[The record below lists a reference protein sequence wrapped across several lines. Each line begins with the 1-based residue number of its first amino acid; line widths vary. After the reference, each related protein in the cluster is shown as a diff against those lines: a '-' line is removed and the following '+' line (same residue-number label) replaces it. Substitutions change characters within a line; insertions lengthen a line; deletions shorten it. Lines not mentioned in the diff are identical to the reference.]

1 MKIDVIAGTINSV
14 IGFRLDMMR
23 AFIARGH
30 SVVAVSGL
38 EKPEMLPTLARN
50 GIGFREIRV
59 DRKSVN
65 PLKEFALV
73 RELKRLFAAEK
84 FDAVIAFT
92 PKVATY
98 AAIAAKLSGVRKRVA
113 VYTGLGFAFT
123 AQSFAGR
130 LLSVPFRFVFGL
142 GMRCATNVL
151 FQNPDDMLLAQN
163 CGMSP
168 MSKNALMNGSGVN
181 LQKFPF
187 SPPPEG
193 GIGFVFV
200 GRLIRHKGVCEF
212 IAAAQKIKK
221 KHPQVKFTML
231 GAPDKNPS
239 SISQADFEKLKS
251 DGGIECAGFV
261 SNVSDYVSK
270 NSVAVLP
277 SYREGCP
284 RSMLEAMSIGR
295 ALILADSVG
304 TRVPIVLTQKGRAQQ
319 AAGEAVMEGEN
330 GFLVRVRD
338 SDALAE
344 AMERFVKNPD
354 LIVSMGKRSRE
365 IAEEK
370 FDVDKVNAFVLSII
384 EA

>member
-1 MKIDVIAGTINSV
+1 M
-14 IGFRLDMMR
+14 
-23 AFIARGH
+23 
-30 SVVAVSGL
+30 
-38 EKPEMLPTLARN
+38 
-50 GIGFREIRV
+50 
-59 DRKSVN
+59 
-65 PLKEFALV
+65 
-73 RELKRLFAAEK
+73 
-84 FDAVIAFT
+84 
-92 PKVATY
+92 
-98 AAIAAKLSGVRKRVA
+98 
-113 VYTGLGFAFT
+113 
-123 AQSFAGR
+123 
-130 LLSVPFRFVFGL
+130 
-142 GMRCATNVL
+142 
-151 FQNPDDMLLAQN
+151 
-163 CGMSP
+163 
-168 MSKNALMNGSGVN
+168 
-181 LQKFPF
+181 
-187 SPPPEG
+187 
-193 GIGFVFV
+193 

-212 IAAAQKIKK
+212 IAAAEKIKEK
-221 KHPQVKFTML
+221 YPQVKFTML

-239 SISQADFEKLKS
+239 SISQEDFEKLKS
-251 DGGIECAGFV
+251 DGNIECTGFV

-304 TRVPIVLTQKGRAQQ
+304 TRVPIVLTQRGRAQQ

-354 LIVSMGKRSRE
+354 LIVSMGRRSRE